1 MLSSLL
7 HRDSEP
13 QQALVAQAHQIAT
26 LLGEP
31 GGLVVLS
38 CKHARSFVPGLL
50 GAWMAGAT
58 VELLPNVQAGTL
70 DRVDADPLLTHVLH
84 DDPARQQ
91 RSPKAIYVP
100 AVIAAEV
107 HGHVM
112 PAWPVI
118 AVRMT
123 TSGTTERPRYV
134 EKTLAQLLAE
144 LDVLAIVIAPATCV
158 LSTVPLSHLFGL
170 LFGALLPL
178 KLGAR
183 IVSHEAL
190 LPADVAAVIEREGV
204 DLMISTPAHLRAMAE
219 AVMPRGLRV
228 VTSGARLPAELHGS
242 LATGHGWQITDVLG
256 STETGGIA
264 TRTHPMH
271 PWTPMPGVTVTA
283 PEGQL
288 VVESPWTPRTTL
300 EDRIEILPG
309 GGFSYLG
316 RTTELVKIAG
326 KRAHAHDLEATLR
339 AVPGIT
345 DVAVVVHA
353 AVGREARVAVA
364 VVGEVGREDIARA
377 IRRQF
382 DAVFVPKIIK
392 LVPSIPRTE
401 RGKVDGEALRA
412 LLGLAD
418 GAATTEIPARK
429 VGPGQYVADVPRDLV
444 FFRGHFDDFAILP
457 GAVLVERL
465 VWPIVK
471 VELPEVRELRAIRRL
486 RFRRPVM
493 PDQQLAITLG
503 GACPRLTFEVT
514 CAAAVVA
521 SGQLLVE

>member
-7 HRDSEP
+7 HRNGET
-13 QQALVAQAHQIAT
+13 QQALVAQAHRVAA
-26 LLGEP
+26 LLESSGGP
-31 GGLVVLS
+31 GARVVLS
-38 CKHARSFVPGLL
+38 CKHARSYVPGLL

-84 DDPARQQ
+84 DDAERQE

-100 AVIAAEV
+100 AVIDAET
-107 HGHVM
+107 HGNVM
-112 PAWPVI
+112 PAWPEI

-123 TSGTTERPRYV
+123 TSGTTERPRYI
-134 EKTLAQLLAE
+134 EKTMVQLLSE
-144 LDVLAIVIAPATCV
+144 LEVLATIVERATCV
-158 LSTVPLSHLFGL
+158 MSTVPLSHLFGL

-178 KLGAR
+178 RLGAR

-190 LPADVAAVIEREGV
+190 LPADVATVIEREGV

-219 AVMPRGLRV
+219 AAMPRDLRV
-228 VTSGARLPAELHGS
+228 VTSGARLPAELHAS
-242 LATGHGWQITDVLG
+242 LTAAHGWQVTDVLG

-264 TRTHPMH
+264 TRTHPLQ
-271 PWTPMPGVTVTA
+271 PWTPMPGVSVSA

-300 EDRIEILPG
+300 DDRIEIQPG
-309 GGFSYLG
+309 GAFSYLG

-326 KRAHAHDLEATLR
+326 KRAHAHELEATLR

-345 DVAVVVHA
+345 DAAVLVHA
-353 AVGREARVAVA
+353 AAGREARVAVA
-364 VVGEVGREDIARA
+364 VVGRVGREEIAAA

-382 DAVFVPKIIK
+382 DAVFVPKTIK
-392 LVPSIPRTE
+392 LVAGIPRTE
-401 RGKVDGEALRA
+401 RGKVDLEALRE
-412 LLGLAD
+412 LLGLS
-418 GAATTEIPARK
+418 TTEMPARR

-444 FFRGHFDDFAILP
+444 FFRGHFDSFPILP
-457 GAVLVERL
+457 GAALVERL

-471 VELPEVRELRAIRRL
+471 AELPDVRELRAIRRL

-493 PDQQLAITLG
+493 PDQQLAVSLSG
-503 GACPRLTFEVT
+503 SAPRLTFEVT
-514 CAAAVVA
+514 CEAQVVA